1 MFENLVECLTKL
13 GEEIKEAYKERL
25 ETEGINASGKLSNS
39 VKAQVSVNGSVY
51 EIVLQLEDYWK
62 YIEKGRP
69 STQNNGNGE
78 LRRAILEWIRVK
90 PIIPQPYNGK
100 LPTEEQLAYLISRK
114 IHRYGYEGK
123 QPLYHTLEDMK
134 DRIYE
139 EIEQALAKDISIDI
153 YNILRTI
160 TAE

>member
-69 STQNNGNGE
+69 STQNNGDGE
-78 LRRAILEWIRVK
+78 LRRAILEWITAK
-90 PIIPQPYNGK
+90 PVIKRPYNGK
-100 LPTEEQLAYLISRK
+100 LPTDEQLAYLISRK
-114 IHRYGYEGK
+114 IHTLGYEGK

-139 EIEQALAKDISIDI
+139 EIEQALVKDISIDI

-160 TAE
+160 TAK